1 MARFIARAIGRA
13 DSIASRTG
21 SNIHPAIGT
30 VQTWTHRAIATAY
43 AEPKDDKT
51 RYRFS
56 VVRLTDSGGKFD
68 GGLREDGEPFA
79 LVDIS
84 ETQLDIL
91 CGLSENERLAVRR
104 GIQQVI
110 NSAMPHPGFR
120 TAMAEVR

>member
-1 MARFIARAIGRA
+1 MRFLARAIGRA

-21 SNIHPAIGT
+21 SNVHPAVGT
-30 VQTWTHRAIATAY
+30 AQTWTHRAIATAY
-43 AEPKDDKT
+43 AEPKDDSN
-51 RYRFS
+51 RYRFGI
-56 VVRLTDSGGKFD
+56 VRLADSGGKFD
-68 GGLREDGEPFA
+68 GGLREDGPAFD

-104 GIQQVI
+104 GIQQVL

-120 TAMAEVR
+120 TPMAEVR